1 MEKSKAKAIV
11 AKAINDGGIT
21 IENGEIARH
30 TDGYQYADYGIS
42 TSDIEQAVKAVI
54 AFDGNCGLW
63 VDRGIIYVDHSIY
76 QRNRELALQFAR
88 EHDQLTIYEWSTGRC
103 IDCATGNYSD

>member
-1 MEKSKAKAIV
+1 MEKSNAKAIV
-11 AKAINDGGIT
+11 LKAIRDGGIT

-30 TDGYQYADYGIS
+30 LDGYQYADYGFA
-42 TSDIEQAVKAVI
+42 TGDIEQAVKAVVR
-54 AFDGNCGLW
+54 FNGNCGLW
-63 VDRGIIYVDHSIY
+63 VDHGIIYIDHSIY
-76 QRNRELALQFAR
+76 QKDRELALQFAR